1 MSVTIQTIKQQNN
14 QKSMIVGLDFSDL
27 ASRLGSPYNER
38 LEHRVN
44 ISLAK
49 IEEWAERDVQD
60 CHPKLGL
67 YSGVC
72 RVYVLQRCNAVTP
85 ERARNVIDQL
95 VDMANRAGLS
105 PRQIKQ
111 TIHDAANHVRESS
124 MTEIT
129 RHGIF
134 AQMLDAAWRNDIE
147 VHKFAMKHFVAP
159 SQLTQD
165 IGEPTPVRQM
175 RQTRESELTFV
186 RQARQTREDEPGQVH
201 QMTQPRETGP
211 APVRQMR

>member
-1 MSVTIQTIKQQNN
+1 MSVTIQENNQQNN
-14 QKSMIVGLDFSDL
+14 QKPMIVGFDFSDL
-27 ASRLGSPYNER
+27 ASRLGNPYEER
-38 LEHRVN
+38 LERWAN
-44 ISLAK
+44 ATLAK

-60 CHPKLGL
+60 HHPKLGL

-85 ERARNVIDQL
+85 ERARDVIDQL
-95 VDMANRAGLS
+95 VEMGNRAGLS

-111 TIHDAANHVRESS
+111 TIHDAANHIREPS

-134 AQMLDAAWRNDIE
+134 AQMLDAASRNDIE
-147 VHKFAMKHFVAP
+147 VHKFAMRHFVAP
-159 SQLTQD
+159 SQLTHG

-175 RQTRESELTFV
+175 RQARESELISV
-186 RQARQTREDEPGQVH
+186 PQTSQL
-201 QMTQPRETGP
+201 RETGP
-211 APVRQMR
+211 TPVRQMR